1 MPARQKATPSSRK
14 VDGGTSASPARLM
27 LPLGAGA
34 ALMALFCGSLLAL
47 AGTAPTVATLSM
59 TAAEGAIV
67 IGCGMLALGLCTI
80 DEPRTW
86 LPLALVI
93 GTSIS
98 CLVVVLLTLFGGM
111 RAGTSFLVWGVL
123 VAASLVCF
131 RSRIA
136 VPKIAPIDLAV
147 VAALAAS
154 VVLWCRLSAGAYP
167 HLMGTGLARIWIDYF
182 IHGTELEQF
191 GGPIAAGHG
200 SALLVGAPFVFYHYG
215 AFMPASAIVQAT
227 GISGFA
233 VATAILL
240 PLGLLIAVLGIYAL
254 GASWA
259 NRWAGL
265 LATAVFACLPDPSFY
280 GLRNGYFSDI
290 WLAFTAPNTGYA
302 LGASAALLTLFRL
315 GGVLTDWRRL
325 LLVVLTISA
334 LFELSALFFVLVV
347 PLSAFAAVWT
357 WLKTRERRQRSMLIG
372 LLLMAAA
379 AALVWFVPVLSEAWL
394 NFSAVQKFITTVHEY
409 QGPTAYD
416 GVYTGLAKQFGP
428 LPATLIGYL
437 LLVPCILGGFL
448 FLYPLA
454 LLAAAQW
461 QKLDSFDLLPLAAL
475 VIWLGIVLIAPAA
488 PNGDVTVYTH
498 RSFPLVYQLTVIAT
512 VVLGL
517 RLLTR
522 PVARIAAPVALALLL
537 MVGVTWTWPAD
548 PARPL
553 MGWGRGFYDVRVPA
567 GILEAAQFLR
577 THAQVGDVIA
587 VTPLDLNQTLVD
599 PTTEIVSLAGVP
611 AVVGRVGIQV
621 LGDAQRRAETER
633 RVAVLERAQ
642 HAPDIGTAL
651 TALHAV
657 GATWWVVLEPEP
669 AFNDR
674 SLQPSFR
681 GDGVTLFR
689 LPPV

>member
-1 MPARQKATPSSRK
+1 
-14 VDGGTSASPARLM
+14 
-27 LPLGAGA
+27 
-34 ALMALFCGSLLAL
+34 
-47 AGTAPTVATLSM
+47 M

-67 IGCGMLALGLCTI
+67 VGCGALALGLCNI

-98 CLVVVLLTLFGGM
+98 CLVVALLTLFGGL

-123 VAASLVCF
+123 VAACLVGL
-131 RSRIA
+131 RSRLV
-136 VPKIAPIDLAV
+136 VPEIAPIDLAV
-147 VAALAAS
+147 VAALAAC
-154 VVLWCRLSAGAYP
+154 VVLWCRLSAEAYS
-167 HLMGTGLARIWIDYF
+167 HLMESGLARVWVDYF

-191 GGPIAAGHG
+191 GGAIAAGHG

-227 GISGFA
+227 DISGFA
-233 VATAILL
+233 AATALLL
-240 PLGLLIAVLGIYAL
+240 PLGLLMTALGIYAL
-254 GASWA
+254 GTSWA

-280 GLRNGYFSDI
+280 ALRNGYFGDI
-290 WLAFTAPNTGYA
+290 WLAFTAPSTGYA
-302 LGASAALLTLFRL
+302 LGTSAALLTLFRL

-325 LLVVLTISA
+325 SLAVLTIGA
-334 LFELSALFFVLVV
+334 IFELSALFFVLVV

-357 WLKTRERRQRSMLIG
+357 WLKTHERRRRAMLIG
-372 LLLMAAA
+372 LLLMVGA
-379 AALVWFVPVLSEAWL
+379 AALVWFVPRLSEAWL
-394 NFSAVQKFITTVHEY
+394 SFSAVQRFITAVHEY

-416 GVYTGLAKQFGP
+416 GVFIGLVERLGP
-428 LPATLIGYL
+428 RPAAVIGYL
-437 LLVPCILGGFL
+437 LLVPCILGAFL
-448 FLYPLA
+448 ILYPIV
-454 LLAAAQW
+454 LLGAAQW
-461 QKLDSFDLLPLAAL
+461 RKLESFDLLPIAAL
-475 VIWLGIVLIAPAA
+475 VIWLGIVLIAPTA

-517 RLLTR
+517 RLLTGA
-522 PVARIAAPVALALLL
+522 VARIAAPVVLALLL
-537 MVGVTWTWPAD
+537 MVGVLWTWPAD

-567 GILEAAQFLR
+567 GILETAQFLR
-577 THAQVGDVIA
+577 AHAQAGDMIA

-633 RVAVLERAQ
+633 RVAVIERAQ
-642 HAPDIGTAL
+642 HAPDIDTAL
-651 TALHAV
+651 TALRAV

-669 AFNDR
+669 AFNDG

-681 GDGVTLFR
+681 ADGVTLFH
-689 LPPV
+689 LPPP